1 MVRMVERKPK
11 VEDYMVR
18 DVQYIPCNYT
28 VKQAIERLIST
39 EFHGMPVCDDGIL
52 VGFITSKELLRAANR
67 PDDLVFDIMRKGTYT
82 VTPEM
87 DLDDAARILFRYG
100 LRNVPVIDP
109 EGRLIGIISNLDI
122 VRSHIERATPNKV
135 AMIKNFLEAKHGITI
150 TVRRRV
156 IPVEALRPTQHEVYA
171 DELLGRKEEI
181 KRGLVEPLIV
191 IDKGKY
197 FVLVD
202 GHHRAL
208 ASKQMGVRQFS
219 AFVLELSK
227 DIDLGMEKV
236 ADELGLRTLD
246 DVRIIEGSHH
256 PLVEITTRLLK
267 DEKKKIEDRVNGH

>member
-1 MVRMVERKPK
+1 MVERKPK

-18 DVQYIPCNYT
+18 DVQYIPYDFT
-28 VKQAIERLIST
+28 VKEATERLIST

-52 VGFITSKELLRAANR
+52 IGFITSKELLRAANR
-67 PDDLVFDIMRKGTYT
+67 PDALVFDIMRKGTYT
-82 VTPEM
+82 VTPDM
-87 DLDDAARILFRYG
+87 DLDDAARVLFRYG
-100 LRNVPVIDP
+100 LRNVPVVN
-109 EGRLIGIISNLDI
+109 ENGGLIGIISNLDI
-122 VRSHIERATPNKV
+122 VRSHIERATPSKV
-135 AMIKNFLEAKHGITI
+135 AMVKSFLEAKHGITI

-156 IPVEALRPTQHEVYA
+156 VPVELLRPTQHEVFA

-191 IDKGKY
+191 IDKGDH

-208 ASKQMGVRQFS
+208 ASKQMGVKQFS
-219 AFVLELSK
+219 AFVLELSR

-236 ADELGLRTLD
+236 ADEMNLKTLD
-246 DVRIIEGSHH
+246 DVKIIEGSHH

-267 DEKKKIEDRVNGH
+267 DENKKIAERVMNGS